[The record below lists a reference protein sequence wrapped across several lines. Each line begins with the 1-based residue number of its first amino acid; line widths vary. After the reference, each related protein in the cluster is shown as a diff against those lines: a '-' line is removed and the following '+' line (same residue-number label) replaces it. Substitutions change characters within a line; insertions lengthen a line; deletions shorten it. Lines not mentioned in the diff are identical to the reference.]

1 MEIKW
6 NEAGLRQLRE
16 EVGRKIADADRR
28 FRAQYEGKPVA
39 EVQPKVKRWFAGHG
53 VELKPGQIA
62 DYARAVSAREPF
74 KWVLQ

>member
-6 NEAGLRQLRE
+6 NEAGLRQLRD

-28 FRAQYEGKPVA
+28 FRAQNEGKPVA

-53 VELKPGQIA
+53 VELQPGQIA
-62 DYARAVSAREPF
+62 DYAKAVSAREPF
-74 KWVLQ
+74 KWSVQ